1 MTFLEAIN
9 TLLSVIGEAPVSS
22 LSDTEHNTVSDA
34 ALASRTLKEVDRDVQ
49 AEGWQFNTDTDVI
62 LQQDNQKQFPLPGN
76 VLRASFS
83 PNQYADSQFVVR
95 GRRVYDR
102 ATQSYEIGDNVQT
115 LTVARMVTQLDWD
128 DLPHAAQQYIVI
140 RAARIYSDRFIN
152 SNVIYTYTTAD
163 EAYHRSQLIR
173 AEEESL
179 SNNLLWGN
187 DRGIGQGLGYIP
199 AAGQQYRSN

>member
-22 LSDTEHNTVSDA
+22 LSDTGTNAISDA

-49 AEGWQFNTDTDVI
+49 SEGWQFNTDTGVTLEKDSEG
-62 LQQDNQKQFPLPGN
+62 QFPLPDN

-83 PNQYADSQFVVR
+83 PNRYADSQYVVR
-95 GRRVYDR
+95 GKRVYNR
-102 ATQSYEIGDNVQT
+102 AERSYKIDEQT
-115 LTVARMVTQLDWD
+115 LIVARMVTQLDWD
-128 DLPHAAQQYIVI
+128 DLPHAAQQYITI

-152 SNVIYTYTTAD
+152 SNVIYTYTSQD

-187 DRGIGQGLGYIP
+187 DRGMGQGISYVPGS
-199 AAGQQYRSN
+199 GQQYRSN

>member
-22 LSDTEHNTVSDA
+22 LSDVGNNTISDA

-49 AEGWQFNTDTDVI
+49 AEGWQFNTDEYVQ
-62 LQQDNQKQFPLPGN
+62 LQKDQSNQFPIPGN

-83 PNQYADSQFVVR
+83 PNRYADCQFVVR
-95 GRRVYDR
+95 GKRVYNK
-102 ATQSYEIGDNVQT
+102 AQQTYEIDEET
-115 LTVARMVTQLDWD
+115 LIVDKMVVQLDWD
-128 DLPHAAQQYIVI
+128 DLSHAAQQYITI

-152 SNVIYTYTTAD
+152 SNVIYTYTSQD
-163 EAYHRSQLIR
+163 EQYARSQMIR

-187 DRGIGQGLGYIP
+187 DRGVGQGIGYIP
-199 AAGQQYRSN
+199 AAGQRYRFN

>member
-22 LSDTEHNTVSDA
+22 LSDTGTNAISDA

-49 AEGWQFNTDTDVI
+49 SEGWQFNTDTGVTLEKDA
-62 LQQDNQKQFPLPGN
+62 QGQFPLPDN

-83 PNQYADSQFVVR
+83 PNRYADSQYVVR
-95 GRRVYDR
+95 GKRVYNR
-102 ATQSYEIGDNVQT
+102 AERSYKIDEQT

-128 DLPHAAQQYIVI
+128 DLPHAAQQYITI

-152 SNVIYTYTTAD
+152 SNVVYTYSSQD

-187 DRGIGQGLGYIP
+187 DRGMGQGISYVPGS
-199 AAGQQYRSN
+199 GQQYRSN

>member
-9 TLLSVIGEAPVSS
+9 TLLSVIGEAPVSNLAEIES
-22 LSDTEHNTVSDA
+22 NTISDA
-34 ALASRTLKEVDRDVQ
+34 ALASRTLQEVDRDVQ
-49 AEGWQFNTDTDVI
+49 AEGWQFNTDTEVA
-62 LQQDNQKQFPLPGN
+62 LEKDNLNQFPLPGN

-83 PNQYADSQFVVR
+83 PARYSDSQFVVR

-102 ATQSYEIGDNVQT
+102 ATQSYTIDGVQNIV
-115 LTVARMVTQLDWD
+115 VAKMVTQLDWD

-152 SNVIYTYTTAD
+152 SNVIYSYTSQD

-187 DRGIGQGLGYIP
+187 DRGMGQGLGYIP

>member
-1 MTFLEAIN
+1 MTFLESIN

-22 LSDTEHNTVSDA
+22 LSDVGGNTISDA

-49 AEGWQFNTDTDVI
+49 AEGWQFNTDQYVE
-62 LQQDNQKQFPLPGN
+62 LQQDSKGQFPIPGN
-76 VLRASFS
+76 SLRASFS
-83 PNQYADSQFVVR
+83 PSRYPDCQYVVR
-95 GRRVYDR
+95 GKRVYDR
-102 ATQSYEIGDNVQT
+102 KHQSYQIDCESLIVDQ
-115 LTVARMVTQLDWD
+115 MVTQLDWD
-128 DLPHAAQQYIVI
+128 DLSHAAQQYITI

-152 SNVIYTYTTAD
+152 SNVIYTYTSQD
-163 EAYHRSQLIR
+163 EQYARSQMIR

-199 AAGQQYRSN
+199 AAGQRYRSN